1 VTLPVRQRKT
11 MPESGP
17 LVDPFGRVHTY
28 LRVSVTD
35 RCNYRCVYCLPAEG
49 VQFMQRREV
58 LRYEEIAR
66 LVGLFAAMGVERVRL
81 TGGEPTVR
89 KDLVQLVRLLGQM
102 GLTDIAMTTNAH
114 LFAPKAQELAD
125 AGLSRVNISLDTLDP
140 DRFERI
146 TRGGSLKRVLEGI
159 DAARE
164 AGLTPIKINCV
175 VVEGENEDEVPRL
188 VEFFGPHAATTQV
201 RFIEKMPFGTS
212 HRTHVPAAKLQQRLS
227 EDYTLE
233 PADRVAGTGPARN
246 WKIAESGLV
255 VGFISP
261 MTGHFCELCNRLRL
275 QANGELRTCL
285 SRDDTP
291 SLRDLMRDGASD
303 VDLEQAIRRMVW
315 GKVAG
320 HEADREGD
328 AFKPF
333 EGTMTTIGG

>member
-1 VTLPVRQRKT
+1 MTLPVRQRKT

-17 LVDPFGRVHTY
+17 LMDPFDRVHTY

-49 VQFMQRREV
+49 VQFMRRNEV

-66 LVGLFAAMGVERVRL
+66 LVGLFAGMGIERIRL

-89 KDLVQLVRLLGQM
+89 KDLVQLVRLLGKM
-102 GLTDIAMTTNAH
+102 GLSDIAMTTNAH
-114 LFAPKAQELAD
+114 LFAGHAQALAD
-125 AGLSRVNISLDTLDP
+125 AGLSRVNISLDTLNAET
-140 DRFERI
+140 FERI
-146 TRGGSLKRVLEGI
+146 TRGGSLARVLEGI
-159 DAARE
+159 DAART

-175 VVEGENEDEVPRL
+175 VVAGENEDEVPEL
-188 VEFFGPHAATTQV
+188 VKFFAEHADTTQV
-201 RFIEKMPFGTS
+201 RFIEKMPFGTA
-212 HRTHVPAAKLQQRLS
+212 HRTHVPAADLRERLS
-227 EDYTLE
+227 KHVTLE
-233 PADRVAGTGPARN
+233 PADRVAGAGPAKN
-246 WKIAESGLV
+246 WRVRESGLI

-261 MTGHFCELCNRLRL
+261 MTGHFCEACNRLRL

-291 SLRDLMRDGASD
+291 SLRDMMREGATD
-303 VDLEQAIRRMVW
+303 AELEQTIRRMVW

-320 HEADREGD
+320 HEAHEVGDRYR
-328 AFKPF
+328 PF